1 MTIYEELV
9 KGVEEGKNFYVNF
22 SKRRMKVGHKVLVDK
37 GEWNNKKDLGVEH
50 LSLEEC
56 LTEIEELFADYKY
69 SVPSGRSEMKYK
81 KYFKA
86 LTMEELPQE
95 SILNVGSR
103 DIAQAKLEGF
113 ILCHILNGTLY
124 WESEDKWF
132 WKSQKYPEL
141 VILKEW
147 ITGGNKNG
155 K

>member
-1 MTIYEELV
+1 
-9 KGVEEGKNFYVNF
+9 
-22 SKRRMKVGHKVLVDK
+22 
-37 GEWNNKKDLGVEH
+37 
-50 LSLEEC
+50 
-56 LTEIEELFADYKY
+56 
-69 SVPSGRSEMKYK
+69 MKYK

-95 SILNVGSR
+95 SILNAGSR
-103 DIAQAKLEGF
+103 DITQAKLEGF